1 MDKKVLLGLVLACV
15 CSVLPLSVVAQAPDP
30 VITHIDEA
38 YSKTKALIKK
48 NAKSEGDMTTTIHYY
63 VPGQGRTT
71 ETMKFYCRTVRGN
84 YLMIDEDS
92 EPHFH
97 YYPLY
102 FVTRDYNIGK
112 RKYHEEYL
120 YDSTTERPIFALVQ
134 DYDDQGKRIERRFY
148 FQDSNVYAMLGPEP
162 TSRTDMLVYYWA
174 EELKHGFDDLM
185 RNPKE

>member
-1 MDKKVLLGLVLACV
+1 MKSLRIYLFTVCVLV
-15 CSVLPLSVVAQAPDP
+15 VVAAAAQNPDP
-30 VITHIDEA
+30 VIASIDEA
-38 YSKTKALIKK
+38 YAEAKAMIKK
-48 NAKSEGDMTTTIHYY
+48 NAKSDGCMTSTINYY

-71 ETMKFYCRTVRGN
+71 ETLNFYSRTVRGN
-84 YLMIDEDS
+84 YLMVDEDS

-112 RKYHEEYL
+112 KKYHEEFL
-120 YDSTTERPIFALVQ
+120 YDSKTERPIFALTQ
-134 DYDDQGKRIERRFY
+134 DYDEQGKRFDRRFY
-148 FQDSNVYAMLGPEP
+148 FQGSSVYTMLGPEP
-162 TSRTDMLVYYWA
+162 TANTDMLVYYWA